1 MQRHHIA
8 ALFLL
13 VFAGLSFYQGFH
25 DGEVG
30 RPIWI
35 GIAWTVLGVVA
46 FFYDKLRAWLR
57 HVVVALPF
65 ALMGAMVIKE
75 IISGYIVGAIVW
87 GLALIVVG
95 VFAFFQDRSFIAE
108 KVRPWLRPI
117 PFIAVGILL
126 IWKLF
131 FLSVVER
138 KMEKSPKPVGFH
150 QNPDVS
156 PESALNSDLQEVT
169 KPVFSD
175 SQQKV
180 MDILASEEVRQ
191 EVKAAAA
198 AGTPPEFL
206 KSFTNFKDYMISKGV
221 TEFEILDQAPSH
233 FQDLFQKHH
242 PGKAPSDLDSEMRQR
257 LIDMVQ
263 EFGYEEGRQKFLR
276 TPEIA
281 IWTAARFNILDNPGA
296 ISAWTESVYTDE
308 FGDTVDAL
316 SSVPPPVVSPGDT
329 TFDETASDLPFTE
342 VEPASPDR
350 VSTAAW
356 EDSTPAIEPEKV
368 GTKVAPEPPTP
379 TTEEGIETA
388 LKAQFSPERFELAM
402 STLERYG
409 PEEGLRCLREN
420 DPEVAKQIEGLR
432 NGVENSRRA
441 GVEQHHNRERK
452 EEDFQ

>member
-65 ALMGAMVIKE
+65 ALMGGMVIRE

-87 GLALIVVG
+87 GIALIVVG
-95 VFAFFQDRSFIAE
+95 VFAFFQDRPFIAE

-138 KMEKSPKPVGFH
+138 KMEKFPKPVGFH

-180 MDILASEEVRQ
+180 MGILASEEVRQ

-342 VEPASPDR
+342 VEPVSPDR

-388 LKAQFSPERFELAM
+388 LKAQFSPERFERAM

-409 PEEGLRCLREN
+409 PEEGLRRLREN